1 MENIDKLF
9 ENSAKILENEDV
21 ATTFADRKRDTHKGD
36 YGTVNIVS
44 GSKNYLGASVLAT
57 LSALKSGCGYVKLTC
72 SDHLKDLMLVKYPQ
86 VIYSKNV
93 DKNASAIAIGMGG
106 GVNKTLYNKICNL
119 LKNYK
124 GILLIDADG
133 LNCLAKYG
141 LQPLKQA
148 KCKVV
153 LTPHVK
159 EFSRLA
165 KLSVQEILKSPCELS
180 LAFAKEYNLTLVLK
194 SSKSIITDGK
204 NLFINKR
211 GSTALAK
218 AGSGD
223 MLSGFIAGICA
234 RGVSPIKA
242 CASGCYAMGVSAEIC
257 SNEQTDFC
265 ATANDIIKNLPKAI
279 KSIKGKS

>member
-1 MENIDKLF
+1 MENNDKIIK
-9 ENSAKILENEDV
+9 NNAKILKNEDV

-86 VIYSKNV
+86 VIYCKKI

-106 GVNKTLYNKICNL
+106 GVNKTLYNKICCL
-119 LKNYK
+119 LNNYN
-124 GILLIDADG
+124 GVLLIDADG

-141 LQPLKQA
+141 LQPLKNA
-148 KCKVV
+148 KSKVI

-159 EFSRLA
+159 EFSRIA
-165 KLSVQEILKSPCELS
+165 KVGVQEILNAPCELS
-180 LAFAKEYNLTLVLK
+180 RSFAKEYNLTLVLK
-194 SSKSIITDGK
+194 SSKSIITDGE
-204 NLFINKR
+204 NLFINER

-234 RGVSPIKA
+234 RGVSPILA
-242 CASGCYAMGVSAEIC
+242 CAGGCYAMGVSAEIC
-257 SNEQTDFC
+257 SAEQTDFC

-279 KSIKGKS
+279 KKINKS